1 MTTTFRGRALSWEP
15 VDGVLEVR
23 LHREPANEIGLQTLE
38 ELEHLVRAIGDGAHG
53 CRALVWHSDR
63 PAGFCAGADLRAL
76 HEGLIERSER
86 AARAVD
92 RVASVLPTGARDLLD
107 RGARR
112 VARPLVKRRVGAF
125 IDRIH
130 AAFDA
135 LDQAPLPTV
144 AAVHGVCLG
153 GGLELA
159 LTADVIVADK
169 TARFGFPELR
179 LGLIP
184 GFGGLPRLARDVGN
198 AVSRDL
204 LLTGRTIRATRAYE
218 LGLVSQVVAPDQAL
232 AVARG
237 VARQMTRFDP
247 HVTAKAKA
255 FAKPLPRAA
264 LDREKELFLQMVG
277 DPVVIDALTRFV
289 EDDGPMPW
297 LPRGD
302 PDAR

>member
-1 MTTTFRGRALSWEP
+1 MSWEP
-15 VDGVLEVR
+15 VDGVLEVCLSR
-23 LHREPANEIGLQTLE
+23 DPANEIGLQTVE
-38 ELEHLVRAIGDGAHG
+38 ELEHLVRTIGEGAHG
-53 CRALVWHSDR
+53 CRALIWHSDR
-63 PAGFCAGADLRAL
+63 PRGFCAGADLRAL

-86 AARAVD
+86 ASRAVD
-92 RVASVLPTGARDLLD
+92 RVASVLPGGARDLLD

-169 TARFGFPELR
+169 SARFGFPELR

-198 AVSRDL
+198 AVARDL
-204 LLTGRTIRATRAYE
+204 LLTGRTIRASRAYE
-218 LGLVSQVVAPDQAL
+218 IGLVSQLVAPDQAL
-232 AVARG
+232 PVARS

-247 HVTAKAKA
+247 QVTAQAKA

-264 LDREKELFLQMVG
+264 LDREKELFLKLVG
-277 DPVVIDALTRFV
+277 DPVVIEALTRFV

-297 LPRGD
+297 LPKEG
-302 PDAR
+302 AR